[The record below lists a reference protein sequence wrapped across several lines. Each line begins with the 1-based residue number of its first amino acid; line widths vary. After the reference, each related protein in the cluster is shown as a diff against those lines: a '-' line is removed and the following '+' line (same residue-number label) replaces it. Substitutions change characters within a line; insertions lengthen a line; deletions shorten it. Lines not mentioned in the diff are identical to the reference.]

1 MFMDEKAW
9 LAEKVLSSIEVPG
22 FDVDIVSSGL
32 VTGFRISSDE
42 RKIAVYVDFTGS
54 QPSCLFC
61 KFINNTLW
69 NKIIGKM
76 RERLMEA
83 GFEEVLIVDERF
95 GNRFHSTPG

>member
-1 MFMDEKAW
+1 MDEKAG

-22 FDVDIVSSGL
+22 FDVDVVSSGL
-32 VTGFRISSDE
+32 VTGFRISNDG
-42 RKIAVYVDFTGS
+42 RKITVYVDFTGS

-69 NKIIGKM
+69 NTIISRM
-76 RERLMEA
+76 RERLKEA

-95 GNRFHSTPG
+95 RNRFHLTPG